1 LANRLRFPV
10 EVFRAVRAVWP
21 TGKPMSVRI
30 SATDWCADGI
40 TADDSVEVARAFA
53 DAGAD
58 IVDVSTGQ
66 VSPDEAPAF
75 GRSYQT
81 PFADRI
87 RNAAGIPTMAVGIIS
102 SYDDVNSILLA
113 GRADLCVLGRAH
125 LYDPNWT
132 LHAAAEQD
140 YAGPGATWPEPW
152 RAGARKPQSGRA
164 EEPKPRLRLI
174 RDGRSGTAHR
184 RWPPS

>member
-1 LANRLRFPV
+1 M
-10 EVFRAVRAVWP
+10 RAVWP
-21 TGKPMSVRI
+21 AGQADERAHLGDRLVRRRHHRGRRGR
-30 SATDWCADGI
+30 DR
-40 TADDSVEVARAFA
+40 ARVRR
-53 DAGAD
+53 AGAD
-58 IVDVSTGQ
+58 AIDVSTGQ
-66 VSPDEAPAF
+66 VTPDERPAF

-87 RNAAGIPTMAVGIIS
+87 RNAAGIPTIAVGIIS

-140 YAGPGATWPEPW
+140 YAGPGATWPQPW

-164 EEPKPRLRLI
+164 EEPKPRLQLI

-184 RWPPS
+184 RWLPG